1 MKRDVILTAGPID
14 EAALVAARVLGPG
27 MGAVVSFAGVVR
39 GQEEG
44 APIQAIEYEAFD
56 RMVRHQ
62 FGLILDEVAQ
72 RWPVESVRLVHRTG
86 RVAVN
91 ESSLW
96 VEVVT
101 PHRGEAFAACQYL
114 IEEMKKRVP
123 IWKKPL
129 A

>member
-1 MKRDVILTAGPID
+1 MKREVILSADPID
-14 EAALVAARVLGPG
+14 EAALVSARALGRG

-39 GQEEG
+39 GQEDG
-44 APIQAIEYEAFD
+44 APIEAIEYEAFD

-62 FGLILDEVAQ
+62 FGLILDEVEQ
-72 RWPVESVRLVHRTG
+72 RWPVESIRLVHRTG

-91 ESSLW
+91 ETSLW

-101 PHRGEAFAACQYL
+101 PHRGEGFAACQYL
-114 IEEMKKRVP
+114 IDEMKQRVP